1 MPSLKEIRNRITSV
15 KKTQKTTSAMK
26 MVSAA
31 KLNRAEDTI
40 RRARPYATKLRVV
53 VSSLS
58 SQLTPDDNPLFRDQE
73 GKRAAVVL
81 MTSDRGLCGG
91 FNANLCKP
99 VQADGCERRK
109 RLLGK
114 LHVLVDGEV
123 AVIIGDRQ
131 LLALKDRHKYKGHVF
146 PCLGSILP
154 Y

>member
-40 RRARPYATKLRVV
+40 RRARPYAAKLRTV

-58 SQLTPDDNPLFRDQE
+58 GKLTPDDNRLFRDQD
-73 GKRAAVVL
+73 GKRVAVVL

-91 FNANLCKP
+91 FNATSANYWREHSMKKEWIAQKCISWDERGETFPSYKP
-99 VQADGCERRK
+99 PNC
-109 RLLGK
+109 
-114 LHVLVDGEV
+114 
-123 AVIIGDRQ
+123 
-131 LLALKDRHKYKGHVF
+131 
-146 PCLGSILP
+146 C
-154 Y
+154 